1 MSAVESFTRIQRAL
15 AILSNHRDGL
25 PLDALAAELQID
37 ADTLRSEILQYYGTD
52 IDSRHLMGLQ
62 RREVIDFM
70 SADGAEADPH
80 LAPVLRLA
88 SDAPESELGVQF
100 LRADQLAALY
110 EAARSLAQVEPGNVH
125 LTSAVERL
133 GRTFLAGIEAETDA
147 PDIPAIISGAIDERR
162 PLRIE
167 YSRAWKPGVGVR
179 VVHPYALVRTGRGW
193 ELDAGPLEDG
203 RARTF
208 IVRRIRSAEPVP
220 GGFERPEGL
229 AELLRAERRET
240 RVELSLPQGQH
251 WIADRFAER
260 TEVIDSDADDLAV
273 AAHFL
278 PPVAE
283 RVGLVLLLAGPDAF
297 VIDPDDYAEAGA
309 ELAQSL
315 RSHHGFTHA
324 GGGAGSDAVAET

>member
-15 AILSNHRDGL
+15 AILSNHPEGL
-25 PLDALAAELQID
+25 PLDILAAELQID

-52 IDSRHLMGLQ
+52 IDSRYLMGLQ
-62 RREVIDFM
+62 RREVIDFV

-125 LTSAVERL
+125 LASAVARL

-147 PDIPAIISGAIDERR
+147 RDIPAIISRAIDERR

-179 VVHPYALVRTGRGW
+179 VVHPYALLRTGRGW

-208 IVRRIRSAEPVP
+208 IVRRIRSAEPVE
-220 GGFERPEGL
+220 GGFERPDGL
-229 AELLRAERRET
+229 AELLRAERQET

-260 TEVIDSDADDLAV
+260 THVIEADADDLAIE
-273 AAHFL
+273 AHFL

-297 VIDPDDYAEAGA
+297 VVEPPEYADAAA
-309 ELAQSL
+309 ELARTL
-315 RSHHGFTHA
+315 RSHHGFA
-324 GGGAGSDAVAET
+324 ASVGSTDSGAVAEM